1 MKQDKI
7 IAIDIG
13 GTNIKYALVSSG
25 GEILSSG
32 NLPTEAEKGIET
44 LLFKL
49 DELIQT
55 YLSEEILGLSVSA
68 TGQIDSMQGKVV
80 GGNPIIPG
88 WIGCKLVK
96 ILEEK
101 YHLPCVLEN
110 DVNCAALGE
119 AWLGAGKGKK
129 DFLCLTIG
137 TGIGGG
143 IILNHQLYRGAS
155 SVAGEFGKLYLQN
168 KQEVYEKYASMSA
181 LVQKVQE
188 KTGKHWNGKKIF
200 DVYWQGEENIVSI
213 VDEWIHDIAEGLKV
227 LLYLWNPGCIIL
239 GGAVTHQG
247 EAFQKKIEE
256 ELQKQI
262 TPNYLECLELKFANL
277 GNHAGLLGAAFL
289 LLDKMK
295 QEEVKE

>member
-7 IAIDIG
+7 IAVDIG
-13 GTNIKYALVSSG
+13 GTNIKYALVSFR

-32 NLPTEAEKGIET
+32 DIPTEASKGIET
-44 LLFKL
+44 LLSKL
-49 DELIQT
+49 DNIIQKFLT
-55 YLSEEILGLSVSA
+55 EEILGIAISA
-68 TGQIDSMQGKVV
+68 TGQIDYYQGKVV

-88 WIGCKLVK
+88 WIGCELVK

-119 AWLGAGKGKK
+119 AWLGAGKGQK

-143 IILNHQLYRGAS
+143 IILNHNLYRGAS
-155 SVAGEFGKLYLQN
+155 AVAGEFGKLHLRG
-168 KQEVYEKYASMSA
+168 KEEVYEKYASMSA
-181 LVQKVQE
+181 LVQKVEE
-188 KTGKHWNGKKIF
+188 KTGKHRNGKEIF
-200 DVYWQGEENIVSI
+200 DLYWQEEKTVVSL
-213 VDEWIHDIAEGLKV
+213 VNEWIHDIAEGLKV
-227 LLYLWNPGCIIL
+227 LLYLWNPSCIIL

-247 EAFQKKIEE
+247 ETFQKKIEE

-277 GNHAGLLGAAFL
+277 GNHAGLLGATFL
-289 LLDKMK
+289 LLDKIK
-295 QEEVKE
+295 QEEVKQ